1 MMSSMVWANQIL
13 SPATLHSVFNM
24 VLRRCVT
31 RPIAAADRWP
41 TSLMLGC
48 SSPVVWS
55 C

>member
-13 SPATLHSVFNM
+13 SPGTLHSVFDM

-31 RPIAAADRWP
+31 SPIAAADRWP
-41 TSLMLGC
+41 TSLTPGC
-48 SSPVVWS
+48 SSHVVWS